1 MDLEMSSYKMV
12 KFHFWLL
19 MIMINKG
26 IFQLILQPVANI
38 VPFSKAKVCL
48 FFVFYYTFPIQFK
61 EVLHCFIFI
70 RDGIGNA
77 HLMVKSISQYLLML
91 EFIIFTSSS
100 LLQSFF

>member
-1 MDLEMSSYKMV
+1 MSSYKMV

-26 IFQLILQPVANI
+26 IFQLILKPVANI

-61 EVLHCFIFI
+61 EVLHCFIFYKRWHRKCTFNGEKYFSI
-70 RDGIGNA
+70 FAYYVGIHNF
-77 HLMVKSISQYLLML
+77 Y
-91 EFIIFTSSS
+91 
-100 LLQSFF
+100 